1 MKELRPGIFGTPDF
15 FSKELLDSLPMNYKS
30 PPGGKYKFDSKK
42 GLKQVKNIMDG
53 LKIAAYYGGPEQQK
67 KDELRKAIEAFGKAA
82 DNPNTVDA
90 VLQLFGA
97 DKDSS
102 PLIKGFIN

>member
-1 MKELRPGIFGTPDF
+1 MKELRPGVFGTPDF

-67 KDELRKAIEAFGKAA
+67 KDELRKAIEAFGKAHPI
-82 DNPNTVDA
+82 NPVRSE
-90 VLQLFGA
+90 
-97 DKDSS
+97 KD
-102 PLIKGFIN
+102 INIRTKKRFPVGY

>member
-1 MKELRPGIFGTPDF
+1 MKELRPGVFGTPDF

-67 KDELRKAIEAFGKAA
+67 KDELRKAIEAFGKAHPI
-82 DNPNTVDA
+82 NPVRSEED
-90 VLQLFGA
+90 
-97 DKDSS
+97 
-102 PLIKGFIN
+102 INIRTKKRFPVGY